1 MQTAGARILPEDN
14 EQELS
19 REAVLLQWERKIE
32 QAERRPSR
40 VDPDTEPSGD
50 GSGAALASAEAVP
63 QEEPRRIGRPAPVVE
78 DATHDGPRRFEQSP
92 APEAGGRRTIT
103 ITGHPGP
110 PPGGAGR
117 WWRASWPSP
126 TGSPSGP
133 SCSVSSW
140 WRWPPGPRTPELIA
154 ATPAG
159 YLPRAAAPAFGRG
172 MDRSDE
178 RAFTYLLVSD
188 PRAAGRAGCLR
199 GDDHPRAAGRAGCLR
214 LRSADHSIFP

>member
-40 VDPDTEPSGD
+40 VDSDTKRSED
-50 GSGAALASAEAVP
+50 GSSAALASAEAVP
-63 QEEPRRIGRPAPVVE
+63 QEKPRHIGRPAPVVE

-110 PPGGAGR
+110 ATR
-117 WWRASWPSP
+117 RRR
-126 TGSPSGP
+126 
-133 SCSVSSW
+133 SVVESQLAQPD
-140 WRWPPGPRTPELIA
+140 RIA
-154 ATPAG
+154 
-159 YLPRAAAPAFGRG
+159 LWAF
-172 MDRSDE
+172 
-178 RAFTYLLVSD
+178 LLGLFLVAV
-188 PRAAGRAGCLR
+188 AAGTA
-199 GDDHPRAAGRAGCLR
+199 HA
-214 LRSADHSIFP
+214 